1 MSETPTGKH
10 SIGDEIPY
18 RRDQIDSKT
27 GSLVFDQHLKDAQS
41 ETSAQSADQAPVQSV
56 DEDMPK
62 DDNPLKRG
70 QVT

>member
-1 MSETPTGKH
+1 MGENQTSTH

-18 RRDQIDSKT
+18 RRDPIEKKT
-27 GSLVFDQHLKDAQS
+27 GSLVFDQHLKKTAGDTVSQTA
-41 ETSAQSADQAPVQSV
+41 APT
-56 DEDMPK
+56 EDGVPK